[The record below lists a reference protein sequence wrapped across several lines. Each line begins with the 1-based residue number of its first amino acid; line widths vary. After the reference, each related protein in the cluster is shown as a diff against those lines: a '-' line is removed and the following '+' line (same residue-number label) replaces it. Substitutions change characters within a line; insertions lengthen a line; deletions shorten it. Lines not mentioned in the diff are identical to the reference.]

1 MTALQTS
8 NNHVEPRY
16 YILVVAWLSATIAV
30 FIYLTQQR
38 LVVFDPHHQLLNTS
52 SKIILDQLPELPA
65 RSVVHFYDNRCS
77 CTNRTRTH
85 QAAINKLA
93 TAQGFT
99 VVNIKLS
106 DNAIAPSIPAVPAIA
121 IVGDNNDLLYAG
133 PYATGL
139 DCSENNS
146 LVDVVLHNF
155 AQGFSTPTIISD
167 ARGCYCQR
175 KTQR

>member
-1 MTALQTS
+1 M
-8 NNHVEPRY
+8 
-16 YILVVAWLSATIAV
+16 
-30 FIYLTQQR
+30 
-38 LVVFDPHHQLLNTS
+38 LN
-52 SKIILDQLPELPA
+52 QLPELPT
-65 RSVVHFYDNRCS
+65 RSVVHFYDNRCH
-77 CTNRTRTH
+77 CTNQTRTH

-99 VVNIKLS
+99 VVNIELS

-133 PYATGL
+133 PYATGV

-155 AQGFSTPTIISD
+155 AQGFSAPTIISD

-175 KTQR
+175 KI